1 MSGRFTIVATAI
13 LVLTAVVYFLDRTPE
28 PPPRRVGLPGASTPR
43 PTLPPVT
50 PIVGIKAERI
60 RKLVFRIG
68 PETRVTERTGNG
80 WSHTERSSLVEDFV
94 ADLTTL
100 GVLDRIAVGN
110 ADALREYGLLPPQAV
125 LEIHTLDSEQPIE
138 VHFGNLNPPGTNLY
152 LRVPPSQDVLLGG
165 ALLKWSLERTFQVLH
180 SSQPSPAPTQRTNS

>member
-50 PIVGIKAERI
+50 PIVGIKAERF
-60 RKLVFRIG
+60 RKLVLRIG

-80 WSHTERSSLVEDFV
+80 WSHTDRSSLVEDFV
-94 ADLTTL
+94 ADLTSL
-100 GVLDRIAVGN
+100 GVLDRIAVEN
-110 ADALREYGLLPPQAV
+110 ADALQEYGLLPPQAV
-125 LEIHTLDSEQPIE
+125 LEIHTLDSERPIE
-138 VHFGNLNPPGTNLY
+138 VYFGNLNPPGTNLY

-180 SSQPSPAPTQRTNS
+180 SSEPSPAPIQRTNS